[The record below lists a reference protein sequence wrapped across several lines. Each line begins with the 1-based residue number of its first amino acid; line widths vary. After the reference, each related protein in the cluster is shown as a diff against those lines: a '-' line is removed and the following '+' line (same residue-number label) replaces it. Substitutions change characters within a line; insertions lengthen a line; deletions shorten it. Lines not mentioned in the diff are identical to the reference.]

1 MISKSIIDQV
11 VDRADIVDVV
21 SDVVQLK
28 KSGSNYKG
36 CCPFHTEK
44 TPSFIVNANRNSWH
58 CFGACNE
65 GGDTINF
72 VMKYYNMS
80 FIEAVEKLANHY
92 GIAITKD
99 DREISSSDRE
109 NELKREAMFAVYH
122 DVQHYF
128 TSCFLSNNSECVSA
142 RQYAFNRWN
151 KDFCREIGIGYAPN
165 DWQGLLN
172 YAKQRG
178 ISEQSLL
185 ELGLIAKSEKNGK
198 LYDFYRE
205 RITIP
210 IKDRY
215 GRITGYTARYIGDCE
230 DTAKYL
236 NPKTNILYNKDN
248 SVFGI
253 NVALR
258 EAAKADK
265 FFLVEGAPDVL
276 RLQSIGVNNAI
287 ASLGSSWT
295 ENQFSQLKRHSTNL
309 CFLPDADPP
318 KHGELYGTGIKAV
331 IKNAQTAMVLGFNVS
346 VKEIPFSTAGVKND
360 PDSYIL
366 NRTLLNE
373 LEEQDF
379 IPWYASKLFHHD
391 ISQSDKK
398 NAVEIIA
405 NLIVGVDDELREKM
419 YVDILCKMGMSK
431 PLWNKAINF
440 AKKRQK
446 EEQMQKSGQNVNL
459 DLLHK
464 YGFQERNNQYI
475 AIAKDGDLIQWS
487 NFVMRPLFHIKDAV
501 MPLRLFELRNVSNQ
515 VEIVELKQED
525 LVSLSRFKQKVEG
538 LGNFVWLAKEE
549 QLTKLKM
556 FLYESTE
563 TAVKIEQL
571 GWQRQGFYA
580 FGNGIFSTEWHA
592 VDDLGIVRLQ
602 DIGNFYLPAFS
613 KIYADDTQFF
623 QFERNFVHYDYS
635 AVTLNEYCSRL
646 INVFGDNAKVGIA
659 FLLASL
665 FRDVVVST
673 TKSFPILNL
682 FGPKGSGKSELGH
695 SLMSFFI
702 IENTPPNIQNST
714 VPALAD
720 TVAQSANALVHLDEF
735 KNDIDTIKREFLKG
749 LWDGTGRNRM
759 SMERDKKREI
769 TRVSCG
775 VIVSGQEMAT
785 ADIALFT
792 RFIFLSYAKSEFS
805 REAKRKFEE
814 LRTIRKKGCSHL
826 TLQIIKYRKRFE
838 AEFNANYHSCLHDL
852 MERLEDAG
860 IEDRILRNWLI
871 PLAAFRTLEGVLQIP
886 FTYADLLDVCSKGIR
901 TQNAEVKQN
910 NELADFWKYVSFLQ
924 QDGKAWLGSDFK
936 IIYVNSIK
944 CKGMS
949 SAVEY
954 TSQKPILFL
963 RFNRISHLFEA
974 GGKSVNAPHL
984 PIGSLIYYLE
994 NSSAYIGKK
1003 NVRFDVRSNGLLDYE
1018 VEMVHGKTVKRKT
1031 TSPDMAMCFDYWQ
1044 IKDTFG
1050 INLETSKTKEEDDY
1064 DCDD

>member
-1 MISKSIIDQV
+1 MISKSVIDQV

-28 KSGSNYKG
+28 KSGANYKG
-36 CCPFHTEK
+36 CCPFHNEK
-44 TPSFIVNANRNSWH
+44 TPSFIVNASRNSWH

-65 GGDTINF
+65 GGDAISF
-72 VMKYYNMS
+72 VMKYYNMN

-92 GIAITKD
+92 GINISKE
-99 DREISSSDRE
+99 DREENVQNRE
-109 NELKREAMFAVYH
+109 QELKREAMFLVYNE
-122 DVQHYF
+122 VQHYF
-128 TSCFLSNNSECVSA
+128 VANFKNNKSECVAA

-151 KDFCREIGIGYAPN
+151 ENFCHEIGIGYATS
-165 DWQGLLN
+165 DWQGLVN
-172 YAKQRG
+172 FANEHG

-185 ELGLIAKSEKNGK
+185 ELGLICKSEKNGR
-198 LYDFYRE
+198 LFDFYRE

-215 GRITGYTARYIGDCE
+215 GRIIGYTARYIGDSE

-265 FFLVEGAPDVL
+265 FYLVEGAPDVL
-276 RLQSIGVNNAI
+276 RLQSIGVNNVI
-287 ASLGSSWT
+287 ASLGSAWT

-309 CFLPDADPP
+309 CFIPDADPP
-318 KHGELYGTGIKAV
+318 KSGEFIGTGIKSV
-331 IKNAQTAMVLGFNVS
+331 IKNAQTTIALGFNVT
-346 VKEIPFSTAGVKND
+346 VKEIPFTTAGVKND

-366 NRTLLNE
+366 NRAILSE
-373 LEEQDF
+373 IEEVDF
-379 IPWYASKLFHHD
+379 IPWYASKLFHED
-391 ISQSDKK
+391 ISQSEKK
-398 NAVEIIA
+398 NAVETIA
-405 NLIVGVDDELREKM
+405 NLIAGIDDELREKM
-419 YVDILCKMGMSK
+419 YVDILAKMGMSK

-446 EEQMQKSGQNVNL
+446 EEQMQKSGQSVNL

-475 AIAKDGDLIQWS
+475 AIGKDGDLVQWS
-487 NFVMRPLFHIKDAV
+487 NFTMRPLFHIKDAV
-501 MPLRLFELRNVSNQ
+501 MPLRLFELKNVFNQ

-525 LVSLSRFKQKVEG
+525 LVSLSKFKQKVEG

-556 FLYESTE
+556 FLYESTD
-563 TAVKIEQL
+563 TAVRIDQL

-580 FGNGIFSTEWHA
+580 FGNGVFSTEWHA

-613 KIYADDTQFF
+613 KIYADDTQFY
-623 QFERNFVHYDYS
+623 QFERSFVHYDYN
-635 AVTLNEYCSRL
+635 AVSLQEYCNRL
-646 INVFGDNAKVGIA
+646 ISVFGDNAKVGIA

-720 TVAQSANALVHLDEF
+720 TVAQSSNALVHLDEF
-735 KNDIDTIKREFLKG
+735 KNDVDIIKREFLKG

-805 REAKRKFEE
+805 REAKRQFEE
-814 LRTIRKKGCSHL
+814 LRSIRKKGCSHL

-838 AEFNANYHSCLHDL
+838 AEFNANYNSCLHDL

-871 PLAAFRTLEGVLQIP
+871 PLAAFRTLEGVLHIP

-901 TQNAEVKQN
+901 NQNAEVKQN
-910 NELADFWKYVSFLQ
+910 NELADFWKFVSFLQ

-936 IIYVNSIK
+936 VMYLQSIK
-944 CKGMS
+944 CKGMT
-949 SAVEY
+949 APIEY

-963 RFNRISHLFEA
+963 RFNRISHLFES
-974 GGKSVNAPHL
+974 GGKSANVPHL
-984 PIGSLIYYLE
+984 PVGSLIYYLE

-1003 NVRFDVRSNGLLDYE
+1003 NVRFDVRTNGVLDYE
-1018 VEMVHGKTVKRKT
+1018 FETSHGKTIKRKT
-1031 TSPDMAMCFDYWQ
+1031 TAPDLAMCFDYRL
-1044 IKDTFG
+1044 ISDTFG
-1050 INLETSKTKEEDDY
+1050 INLETSKTKEEEDY
-1064 DCDD
+1064 END